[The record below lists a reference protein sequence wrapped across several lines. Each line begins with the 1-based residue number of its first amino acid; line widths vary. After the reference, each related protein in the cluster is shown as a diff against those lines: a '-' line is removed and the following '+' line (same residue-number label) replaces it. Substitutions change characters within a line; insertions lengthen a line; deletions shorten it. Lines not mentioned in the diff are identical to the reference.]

1 MGLED
6 MAEAEEVGS
15 GDRCRFWRSGC
26 FAGRVSPKD
35 SGERCSLLGQN
46 TRM

>member
-6 MAEAEEVGS
+6 MAEAEEV
-15 GDRCRFWRSGC
+15 DSGC
-26 FAGRVSPKD
+26 FAGHVSPKD